1 MGTLRTLFA
10 ISVVFAHSL
19 GNLLVGGRNAVQLF
33 YIISGFLI
41 SYVLVERKAYPSVK
55 SFYINRYLRL
65 YPIYFAI
72 ATLTLIA
79 FTLALATG
87 KNINFFNIYIK
98 APQSADILL
107 IVSNL
112 TLFFQ
117 DWVMFS
123 GVEENRLIF
132 AKNFFNSEVVLY
144 QGLLVPQ
151 AWTLGVELTF
161 YLLAPFI
168 LFIKRILIALL
179 VSSLLLRVY
188 LISIGLGTQDPWTY
202 RFFPTELALF
212 LLGALAHQVLLP
224 IYQKNLSTT
233 QIEKYS
239 KISTYF
245 LILLTLVF
253 SFIPIKEIQKSFA
266 LFCVFLLLMPLTFI
280 FQSNRKWD
288 KWIGDLSYPIYISHI
303 LVITVSS
310 FFISKIV
317 PTENLVVMG
326 KSVSLDKITL
336 GLSAVIFSIGLSIL
350 LNKFVGKPIE
360 TLRNRFRVVN

>member
-1 MGTLRTLFA
+1 MGTLRTLYA
-10 ISVVFAHSL
+10 IAVVFEHL
-19 GNLLVGGRNAVQLF
+19 PGNLLVGAQNAVQLF

-72 ATLTLIA
+72 AILTLIA

-87 KNINFFNIYIK
+87 KNINFFNTYIK
-98 APQSADILL
+98 APQLADIFL

-123 GVEENRLIF
+123 GVEENRLVF
-132 AKNFFNSEVVLY
+132 AKNFFISEVMLF

-168 LFIKRILIALL
+168 LFRKRILIALL
-179 VSSLLLRVY
+179 VSSFILRVY

-212 LLGALAHQVLLP
+212 LLGALAHQILLP
-224 IYQKNLSTT
+224 IYQKLSTT

-239 KISTYF
+239 KISAYF

-288 KWIGDLSYPIYISHI
+288 KWIGDLSYPIYISHK

-326 KSVSLDKITL
+326 KSVSLDKIAL
-336 GLSAVIFSIGLSIL
+336 GLSAVIFSICLAIL

>member
-10 ISVVFAHSL
+10 IAVVFAHSL
-19 GNLLVGGRNAVQLF
+19 GNLLVGGQNAVQLF
-33 YIISGFLI
+33 YMISGFLI
-41 SYVLVERKAYPSVK
+41 SYVLVERKAYPNIK

-65 YPIYFAI
+65 YPIYFVI
-72 ATLTLIA
+72 ATLT
-79 FTLALATG
+79 FMTLASTIG
-87 KNINFFNIYIK
+87 KNINFFDIYIK
-98 APQSADILL
+98 APNSADILL
-107 IVSNL
+107 VVSNVV
-112 TLFFQ
+112 LFFQ

-123 GVEENRLIF
+123 GVEQNKLVF
-132 AKNFFNSEVVLY
+132 ARNFSNSEVVLY

-168 LFIKRILIALL
+168 LFRKKILIALL
-179 VSSLLLRVY
+179 ISSLILRVY
-188 LISIGLGTQDPWTY
+188 LISIGLGTKDPWTY

-245 LILLTLVF
+245 LVLLTLVF
-253 SFIPIKEIQKSFA
+253 SFIPIKEMQKSIF
-266 LFCVFLLLMPLTFI
+266 LFGIFLLLMPLTFI

-288 KWIGDLSYPIYISHI
+288 KWIGDLSYPIYISHM
-303 LVITVSS
+303 LVIYVSS

-317 PTENLVVMG
+317 STELGEFHVMG
-326 KSVSLDKITL
+326 KSVSLDKIAI
-336 GLSAVIFSIGLSIL
+336 GFSAVIFSIGLAIL
-350 LNKFVGKPIE
+350 LNKFVGEPIE
-360 TLRNRFRVVN
+360 SLRNRFRTAN

>member
-10 ISVVFAHSL
+10 IAVVFAHSL

-33 YIISGFLI
+33 YMISGFLI

-65 YPIYFAI
+65 YPYYFAI
-72 ATLTLIA
+72 ATPTLMA
-79 FTLALATG
+79 FTLASTIG
-87 KNINFFNIYIK
+87 KDINFFNIYIK
-98 APQSADILL
+98 APNLADILL
-107 IVSNL
+107 IVSNI

-123 GVEENRLIF
+123 GVENNRLVF
-132 AKNFFNSEVVLY
+132 ATNFSNSEVVLY

-168 LFIKRILIALL
+168 LFRKRILIVLL

-212 LLGALAHQVLLP
+212 LLGALAHQILLP

-245 LILLTLVF
+245 LVLLTLVF
-253 SFIPIKEIQKSFA
+253 SFIPINEMQKSSA
-266 LFCVFLLLMPLTFI
+266 LFSVFLLLMPLAFI
-280 FQSNRKWD
+280 FQTNRKWD
-288 KWIGDLSYPIYISHI
+288 KWIGDLSYPIYICHM
-303 LVITVSS
+303 LVINVST

-317 PTENLVVMG
+317 PTENSIVMG
-326 KSVSLDKITL
+326 KSVSLDKIAI
-336 GLSAVIFSIGLSIL
+336 GLSAVIFSISLAIL
-350 LNKFVGKPIE
+350 LNKFIGKPIE
-360 TLRNRFRVVN
+360 SLRNRFRFVN